1 MAREKTK
8 TTYPVA
14 FRFEE
19 DLLHDLA
26 VYSEKTMIPK
36 TRIVEA
42 AIREYLKN
50 HSEVN

>member
-1 MAREKTK
+1 MARTKIK

-19 DLLHDLA
+19 DLLQDLA
-26 VYSEKTMIPK
+26 EYSTKSMIPK

-42 AIREYLKN
+42 AIREYLERHK
-50 HSEVN
+50 E